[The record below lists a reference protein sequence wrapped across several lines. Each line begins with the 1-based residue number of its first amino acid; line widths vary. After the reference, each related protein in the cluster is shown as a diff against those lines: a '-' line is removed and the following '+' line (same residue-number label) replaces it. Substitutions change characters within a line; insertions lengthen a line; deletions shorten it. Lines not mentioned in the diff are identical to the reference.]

1 MNTGDSVRKE
11 AFVVFGAAATKQ
23 LWDCSFRDCETFS
36 SHSVTGTAD
45 SKLNGG
51 SVQTASRISEQQQ
64 TPHPGTAEVAI
75 ITGAA
80 RRIGREIAMAMV
92 ARGLA
97 VVVHHGRSAVQA
109 NELVQQIQ
117 TSGGRALAVAADL
130 SEPVSAAATI
140 FQAAS
145 ELGQV
150 TTLIN
155 SASVFQDRALTDVD
169 LDHCQLHLSVNLL
182 APLFLAQQ
190 FARQLTAGQRGH
202 VINLLD
208 WRAERPG
215 ADHVVYT
222 ASKAA
227 LCSVTRSL
235 AQQLAPTI
243 QVNGISPGAILPPED
258 RQQWHQQRAE
268 NTIPL
273 RRTGSPKDLIHAIQF
288 LLDAEF
294 ITGEILHVSG
304 GEEL

>member
-1 MNTGDSVRKE
+1 M
-11 AFVVFGAAATKQ
+11 
-23 LWDCSFRDCETFS
+23 
-36 SHSVTGTAD
+36 
-45 SKLNGG
+45 
-51 SVQTASRISEQQQ
+51 QTASRISEQQQ
-64 TPHPGTAEVAI
+64 TPHPRTAEVAI

-130 SEPVSAAATI
+130 SEPVGAAATI

-202 VINLLD
+202 VINLLY
-208 WRAERPG
+208 WRA
-215 ADHVVYT
+215 
-222 ASKAA
+222 
-227 LCSVTRSL
+227 
-235 AQQLAPTI
+235 
-243 QVNGISPGAILPPED
+243 
-258 RQQWHQQRAE
+258 
-268 NTIPL
+268 
-273 RRTGSPKDLIHAIQF
+273 
-288 LLDAEF
+288 
-294 ITGEILHVSG
+294 
-304 GEEL
+304 